1 MYQLEAKKNGNALSV
16 QIGGELLMPDM
27 VDFMARMEELCATE
41 GVVQIVLDTTGL
53 KRMDPAGLGVIVS
66 LSTRTQSRGRRIVL
80 LRSGPLLQ
88 KLLQDAEIEGFF
100 PTCESEEELR
110 GYIPEATGARQGTR

>member
-1 MYQLEAKKNGNALSV
+1 MYQLEAKKHGNALTV

-27 VDFMARMEELCATE
+27 VDFMARMEGLCATE
-41 GVVQIVLDTTGL
+41 GVAQIVLDTGNL
-53 KRMDPAGLGVIVS
+53 ARMDPAGLGVIVS

-80 LRSGPLLQ
+80 LRPGPLLQ
-88 KLLQDAEIEGFF
+88 KLLQNAEIEGFF

-110 GYIPEATGARQGTR
+110 GYIPEASGVRKAAQ